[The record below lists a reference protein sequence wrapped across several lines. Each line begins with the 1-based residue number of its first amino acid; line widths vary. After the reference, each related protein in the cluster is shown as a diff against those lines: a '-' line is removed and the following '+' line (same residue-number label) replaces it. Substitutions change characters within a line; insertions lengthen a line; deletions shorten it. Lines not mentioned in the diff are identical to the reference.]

1 MAHPFRRG
9 RLALVLLCATA
20 LAACDAV
27 GPSDGGGDDDLVRR
41 PSVLALDGDSA
52 RLGLPDTVA
61 VGASVV
67 ATVRSYGGGCIRAG
81 ETEVAVDGLAADVRP
96 FDYFP
101 VPSPTRVCTADLRII
116 EHPATLR
123 FARAG
128 RAVVRVHGRRDGGD
142 TPLVVQ
148 RTLVVR

>member
-1 MAHPFRRG
+1 
-9 RLALVLLCATA
+9 
-20 LAACDAV
+20 
-27 GPSDGGGDDDLVRR
+27 
-41 PSVLALDGDSA
+41 VLALDGDSA

-142 TPLVVQ
+142 TPLGGAADAGGAVSA
-148 RTLVVR
+148 